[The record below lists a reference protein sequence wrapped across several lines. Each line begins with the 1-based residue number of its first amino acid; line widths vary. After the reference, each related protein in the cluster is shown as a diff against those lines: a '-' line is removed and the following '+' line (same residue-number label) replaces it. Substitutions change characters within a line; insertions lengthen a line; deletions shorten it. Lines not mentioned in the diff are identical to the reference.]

1 VNSKPVYDNYE
12 ISGCHRIDDG
22 GLPNPEGTSIETC
35 DDGEAQFWALY
46 GHITGQGVEA
56 IGDFHSREAAD
67 EVFYRITGE
76 AYGSHEQVVNRLRLM
91 HAAPLLLE
99 ALEPYAIYAK
109 NRMEWANGE
118 DNEDAVDY
126 IARKSVHAYTEATPR
141 PPGADAVMRQMER
154 LLKAGYFS
162 DWDDP
167 NKVCPDFAG
176 LNASYVTWMVLGW
189 ENLDRSQQ
197 KQMLC
202 EFVDWDGFDH
212 PSSDRVKRNVLDRRP
227 KEEWFA
233 GLDTRLIDRAED
245 DRDDAA
251 GITEAQIQKAL
262 ADRHEI
268 ALIWS
273 TDDVRNFRP
282 LLNEEQAWNVLQRVK
297 DMHDPRWG
305 ISWGTVA
312 GVVQGM
318 FPNHAEGQLPSPSEI
333 GEDRGGPDGPRPEHT
348 RGRGT

>member
-1 VNSKPVYDNYE
+1 MGDKPGRPVRPVYDNYE
-12 ISGCHRIDDG
+12 ISPCRRFEEPDSPGKFYFELCE
-22 GLPNPEGTSIETC
+22 PS
-35 DDGEAQFWALY
+35 EADVWTLY
-46 GHITGQGVEA
+46 GHINGQGVEA
-56 IGDFHSREAAD
+56 IGDFSSREAAE

-76 AYGSHEQVVNRLRLM
+76 AYGSHEQVVSRLRLM

-141 PPGADAVMRQMER
+141 PPGADAVTRQIER

-162 DWDDP
+162 DWDDA

-197 KQMLC
+197 KQMLR

-212 PSSDRVKRNVLDRRP
+212 PSSDRVKRNVLDGRP
-227 KEEWFA
+227 REEWFA

-245 DRDDAA
+245 
-251 GITEAQIQKAL
+251 GGPL
-262 ADRHEI
+262 P
-268 ALIWS
+268 
-273 TDDVRNFRP
+273 TDDKPPSPADLVERNGGVAQPQTDKQPADLINNQGP
-282 LLNEEQAWNVLQRVK
+282 LSQPQDRG
-297 DMHDPRWG
+297 DRQ
-305 ISWGTVA
+305 T
-312 GVVQGM
+312 
-318 FPNHAEGQLPSPSEI
+318 PNHRPSCN
-333 GEDRGGPDGPRPEHT
+333 GPGSDIHER
-348 RGRGT
+348 